1 MRSVRSKCQS
11 LSGALASTNFNS
23 IPKERD
29 AMNHAIVQA
38 VNAAAHS
45 WGIEVLRYEIRDIIP
60 PTSIK
65 QAFWLD

>member
-1 MRSVRSKCQS
+1 
-11 LSGALASTNFNS
+11 
-23 IPKERD
+23 
-29 AMNHAIVQA
+29 MNHAIVQA

-65 QAFWLD
+65 QAFCLD